1 MNSDKIASVIMI
13 FLFLSSILASSGC
26 LEDTEDNDVD
36 NTENNNN
43 NGNSDDNQNN
53 NGDTGNQD
61 NNGENQNDDSD
72 YDGYNDDIDDFP
84 FSEAYWMN

>member
-26 LEDTEDNDVD
+26 LEDKEDNV
-36 NTENNNN
+36 NNPENNNDYEN
-43 NGNSDDNQNN
+43 PDDNQNN

-61 NNGENQNDDSD
+61 NNGENQDDDLYS
-72 YDGYNDDIDDFP
+72 
-84 FSEAYWMN
+84 AQ